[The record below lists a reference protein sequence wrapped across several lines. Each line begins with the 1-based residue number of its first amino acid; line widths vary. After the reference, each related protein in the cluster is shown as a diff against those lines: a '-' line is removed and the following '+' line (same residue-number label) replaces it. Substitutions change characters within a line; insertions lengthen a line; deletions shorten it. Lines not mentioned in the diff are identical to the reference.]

1 LAKATSRMLR
11 IRNSEIFIKSKEIG
25 EESKVKEK
33 MKMIAM

>member
-1 LAKATSRMLR
+1 MLR